1 LYALFFPFFSFP
13 SPALGGRGLLWLTC
27 LLSFSIHIVGYG
39 LPMSNGLS
47 MGATLGSVYVNQLL
61 DRLTN
66 STGNATNMYL
76 E

>member
-1 LYALFFPFFSFP
+1 
-13 SPALGGRGLLWLTC
+13 
-27 LLSFSIHIVGYG
+27 
-39 LPMSNGLS
+39 MSNGLS